1 MKAILLIASTAAT
14 AVAESAQPGSSDW
27 ISGSTLIA
35 IISAICGAG
44 GVVGGR
50 VWGESSAR
58 KVKAEI
64 PQPCIQEQSPSQAN
78 WKTNEHD
85 HENLFNRVAKAE
97 KDIARIEA
105 KTDATFQFVQKQL
118 DALTQMTTQI
128 FNKLIKG
135 DK

>member
-1 MKAILLIASTAAT
+1 MNAILLIASTAAT

-64 PQPCIQEQSPSQAN
+64 PQPCTFEQSAYQSSMKDNA
-78 WKTNEHD
+78 HD
-85 HENLFNRVAKAE
+85 HENMFSR
-97 KDIARIEA
+97 IAALESKVSGIEA
-105 KTDATFQFVQKQL
+105 KIEAKFEALNQQMKETKDMVRQL
-118 DALTQMTTQI
+118 FERI
-128 FNKLIKG
+128 CKKVG
-135 DK
+135 